1 VKWKRNSKN
10 VSINTRAKI
19 WLYSSEHASWY
30 FVTLSTASAGNLL
43 KQAKK
48 QRRGWGSIPVVV
60 TVGKSVWKTS
70 VFPNADAGGYI
81 LPVKAKVRKAEGI
94 EHGDTIS
101 FTLEFDA
108 FR

>member
-1 VKWKRNSKN
+1 MK
-10 VSINTRAKI
+10 TRAKI
-19 WLYSSEHASWY
+19 WIYSSEHASWY
-30 FVTLSTASAGNLL
+30 FVTLSTASARNLL

-94 EHGDTIS
+94 EHGQTVS
-101 FTLEFDA
+101 FAIEFD
-108 FR
+108 RWK